1 MSNKDKVYEDYEKIA
16 DWFDTV
22 RMRDLSFEKSYLDMV
37 INLTKTNGKILDLG
51 CGMGEPVAKYFINN
65 GFQVIGVDG
74 SSKMIEKARRYI
86 PQAEFYVQDM
96 RQLNLG
102 EKFDAIVL
110 WHSLFH
116 LSQDDQ
122 RMMFSCFKAHMNLDG
137 ILVFTSGDKAGE
149 EWSNNGGENLYHA
162 SLSPAEYQELLE
174 LHHFELITHKIK
186 DPDCG
191 DSTVWV
197 AKYAGQ

>member
-16 DWFDTV
+16 DWFDSV
-22 RMRDLSFEKSYLDMV
+22 RMRDLALEKPYLDMV
-37 INLTKTNGKILDLG
+37 ARLTKPNGKILDLG
-51 CGMGEPVAKYFINN
+51 CGMGEPVAKYFIDK

-96 RQLNLG
+96 RHLNLR
-102 EKFDAIVL
+102 EKFDAMVL

-122 RMMFSCFKAHMNLDG
+122 RAMFPWFERHVNPGS
-137 ILVFTSGDKAGE
+137 ILVFTSNHEAGE

-162 SLSPAEYQELLE
+162 SLSPAEYQKLLE
-174 LHHFELITHKIK
+174 LHHFELVTHKIK

-197 AKYAGQ
+197 AKYAGH